1 MTGQY
6 DDGAIE
12 DKTMPAVAYGL
23 YLLGFVSV
31 GITSLVGL
39 IMALSNQGQAGPVMR
54 SHYTFLIRTFWLGFV
69 WSFLWG
75 LLFAISIP
83 LSFILIGIPLLLL
96 SKLMLS
102 LGVVWY
108 GVRCIVGVVFLAQGE
123 GFPRPYSWLI

>member
-1 MTGQY
+1 
-6 DDGAIE
+6 
-12 DKTMPAVAYGL
+12 
-23 YLLGFVSV
+23 
-31 GITSLVGL
+31 
-39 IMALSNQGQAGPVMR
+39 MR
-54 SHYTFLIRTFWLGFV
+54 SHYTFLVRTFWMGFA

-75 LLFAISIP
+75 CLFAISIP

-123 GFPRPYSWLI
+123 AYPRPYSWLV

>member
-6 DDGAIE
+6 DYGAAE
-12 DKTMPAVAYGL
+12 DRTLPAVAYAL
-23 YLLGFVSV
+23 FILGFVSA
-31 GITSLVGL
+31 GITTLVGL
-39 IMALSNQGQAGPVMR
+39 IIALGNRAAAGPVMS
-54 SHYTFLIRTFWLGFV
+54 SHYTLLIRTFWIGFV

-75 LLFAISIP
+75 CLFAISIP
-83 LSFILIGIPLLLL
+83 LSMILIGIPLLLL

-123 GFPRPYSWLI
+123 AFPRPYSWLI